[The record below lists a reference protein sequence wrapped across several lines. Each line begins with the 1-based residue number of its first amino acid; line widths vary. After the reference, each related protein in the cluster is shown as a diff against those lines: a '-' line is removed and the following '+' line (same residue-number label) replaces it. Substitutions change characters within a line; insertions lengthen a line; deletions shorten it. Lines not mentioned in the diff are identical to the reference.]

1 MEGAEL
7 DFHSYL
13 YCLATAHEE
22 TAAFPGMAR
31 KVNEVPTYSS
41 LR

>member
-7 DFHSYL
+7 DFVPDLS
-13 YCLATAHEE
+13 CLASAHEE

-31 KVNEVPTYSS
+31 KVNEVPTQS
-41 LR
+41 LLR